1 MKILGQNTLLHI
13 RLKNVM
19 CFMVLLTNSM
29 LTIMGASQIENVQAK
44 AHCYMILY
52 EIQKILTRL
61 TQYVLRFIERFFK
74 LLNTR
79 KNKNDTKNNKKKSC
93 FFTQWKTLPRYLVV
107 TFGYM
112 VHKMVCQQTLPN

>member
-1 MKILGQNTLLHI
+1 
-13 RLKNVM
+13 
-19 CFMVLLTNSM
+19 
-29 LTIMGASQIENVQAK
+29 
-44 AHCYMILY
+44 MILY

-112 VHKMVCQQTLPN
+112 VHKMVC